1 MLGLGFQ
8 LCLVPGCRALA
19 GLRVL
24 KVQAIPVSSV
34 FGNFRDL
41 GGHEGRGRTVLCA
54 CGILVDACGGAE
66 PVVTAVVIVFGGGVV
81 CIFQIGV

>member
-8 LCLVPGCRALA
+8 LCLVPRCRALA

-24 KVQAIPVSSV
+24 KVQAVPMSSV

-41 GGHEGRGRTVLCA
+41 GGNEGRRRTVLCA
-54 CGILVDACGGAE
+54 CGILVDARGGAE
-66 PVVTAVVIVFGGGVV
+66 PIVTAVVVVFGGGVV
-81 CIFQIGV
+81 CVFQIGV